1 MLLRLEIYETK
12 HYKDYNLDEIFVIN
26 TFLLKKNGN
35 TPYKPKP
42 YKTSKNENEK
52 CNLEKLKIK
61 RNVKEQNAIKHN

>member
-12 HYKDYNLDEIFVIN
+12 HYKDYKLDEIFVFN
-26 TFLLKKNGN
+26 TFFIKKKKWKQS
-35 TPYKPKP
+35 YKPKP

-61 RNVKEQNAIKHN
+61 RKL